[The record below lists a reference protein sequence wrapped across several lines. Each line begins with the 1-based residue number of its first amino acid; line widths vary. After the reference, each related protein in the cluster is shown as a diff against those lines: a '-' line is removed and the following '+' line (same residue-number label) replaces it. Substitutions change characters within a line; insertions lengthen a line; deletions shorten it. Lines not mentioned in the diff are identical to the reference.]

1 MFIPWKSI
9 EERLRCFFSVVFR
22 EELLLKCLFLLGK
35 EKSSSF
41 VFGLGI
47 SRGSMPAAPRVCPS
61 AGSIQACCNLAGHTV
76 HCQRDCLNLT

>member
-41 VFGLGI
+41 VFGP
-47 SRGSMPAAPRVCPS
+47 GSVVAVRAKGERALLRLDVVVDLCFPPLCPGV
-61 AGSIQACCNLAGHTV
+61 ALHAK
-76 HCQRDCLNLT
+76 